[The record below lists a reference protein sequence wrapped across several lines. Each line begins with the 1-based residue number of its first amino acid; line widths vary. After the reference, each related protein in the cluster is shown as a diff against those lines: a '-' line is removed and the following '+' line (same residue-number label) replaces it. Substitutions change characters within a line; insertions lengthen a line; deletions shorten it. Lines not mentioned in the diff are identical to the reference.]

1 MSNILQII
9 GAVMVLGGFTLSQ
22 LRILSQ
28 QSLFYLLL
36 NVVGSGILAVLAT
49 LSQQWGFLLLEGGW
63 ALVALWGLVA
73 CLRNRKPSMADMSSP
88 HI

>member
-1 MSNILQII
+1 MSDVLQIL
-9 GAVMVLGGFTLSQ
+9 GAIMVLGGFTLSQ

-28 QSLFYLLL
+28 QSSLYLLL

-73 CLRNRKPSMADMSSP
+73 CFRTRKSP
-88 HI
+88 FIDAPDPHM